1 MSGLLTSMNGLKEA
15 LPMQDAADIVSL
27 TLTGNEL
34 QRVAER
40 NEPALTAHRTHLTNV
55 VHVYNRVAMN
65 ALELASSQ
73 AFSDHAQRL
82 RGQEPLFRGD
92 DPHQFALRLKRQNL
106 VRVQQHVFLAVP
118 ADYFARLNRRN
129 PSDIT
134 GD

>member
-1 MSGLLTSMNGLKEA
+1 
-15 LPMQDAADIVSL
+15 MQDAADIVSL

-82 RGQEPLFRGD
+82 GRQESLFRSN
-92 DPHQFALRLKRQNL
+92 DPNEFSFRLK
-106 VRVQQHVFLAVP
+106 
-118 ADYFARLNRRN
+118 
-129 PSDIT
+129 S
-134 GD
+134 